1 MDESTL
7 ASDKIMESSDVEA
20 LDTSINES
28 VLRRN
33 VDPVTLGMRIKM
45 RLAKGD
51 ISLSQYAKKIG
62 RAKSVLSE
70 WIRMTDLTPEMQ
82 IEVKAGT
89 VPFRH
94 ALNVA
99 RLDLPP
105 ETEIALARIARE
117 DGTKA
122 FKNTLNRLLSD
133 REKGGIPT
141 GLQVIRINWG
151 TDSREYSALKQFAD
165 SEGIL
170 ISEYCHRVL
179 TQHIQS
185 QMGWITHARRF

>member
-33 VDPVTLGMRIKM
+33 VDPVTLGMWIKM

-51 ISLSQYAKKIG
+51 ISLSQYAKRIG

-70 WIRMTDLTPEMQ
+70 WISMTDLTPEMQ

-89 VPFRH
+89 VLFSD
-94 ALNVA
+94 AVKVV
-99 RLDLPP
+99 RLHLPP
-105 ETEIALARIARE
+105 ETEIALAREARE
-117 DGTKA
+117 GDREA
-122 FKNTLNRLLSD
+122 YLNTLNRLLSV
-133 REKGGIPT
+133 RGKRVSLT
-141 GLQVIRINWG
+141 GLQVIRIPWG